1 MRPSSADFIARLDSA
16 SRLGY
21 NEENDGG
28 GIAMEPLVTAMIAY
42 ERGVPQRVQHFLK
55 VYAFAQA
62 IAQGEGADEAT
73 CRVLEAA
80 ALVHDIGIK
89 PALEIYGSSAG
100 PHQEELGPGP
110 AREMLTGLG
119 YDPALVERV
128 AYLVGHHHSYGQID
142 GLDYQILV
150 EADFLVNL
158 FEESEKK
165 EAILSAYRRIFKTD
179 AGKTLCRQMFG
190 LSEEE

>member
-158 FEESEKK
+158 FEGNAARAEAEKVRDSIFRTATGRK
-165 EAILSAYRRIFKTD
+165 YLEA
-179 AGKTLCRQMFG
+179 MF
-190 LSEEE
+190 LA